1 MMSNK
6 RTEFRSP
13 NTEMAVT
20 RAERPRPNRSAWGH
34 TRFDAQIAR
43 LRQQALAARDESD
56 RS

>member
-1 MMSNK
+1 MMSKK

-20 RAERPRPNRSAWGH
+20 PTERPRPNRSAWGH

-43 LRQQALAARDESD
+43 LRREALAALDESD
-56 RS
+56 RG